1 MRSFVRSPRAL
12 GVAFLAA
19 GLLALAGCGGGKAS
33 RASISGKVTVNGKG
47 PLTGGTI
54 TFVSISNES
63 EVGGGNIKS
72 DGTYE
77 AVDVPVGE
85 CKVIVS
91 NAHLNLSK
99 SGMGGGM
106 PGMGGGMPGGM
117 TGAGPGT
124 GKGMPG
130 MGGPPAGGG
139 GAKTAEKMGSAPKGA
154 EVDGKMGEGKD
165 TGTPKYMKIDP
176 AFEAAGTTTLRHTV
190 TKGENTNVNFDVK

>member
-1 MRSFVRSPRAL
+1 MPSFIRSPRVL
-12 GVAFLAA
+12 GVALLAT
-19 GLLALAGCGGGKAS
+19 GLVALAGCGGKVA
-33 RASISGKVTVNGKG
+33 RASVSGKVTVNGKG

-54 TFVSISNES
+54 TFVLISNEN

-91 NAHLNLSK
+91 NAHLNPSK

-106 PGMGGGMPGGM
+106 PGGGMTGGGMPGG
-117 TGAGPGT
+117 

-139 GAKTAEKMGSAPKGA
+139 GAKTADKMANAPKGA
-154 EVDGKMGEGKD
+154 EIDGKMGDSKD

-176 AFEAAGTTTLRHTV
+176 AYEAAGTTTLRHTV
-190 TKGENTNVNFDVK
+190 NKGENPNANFDLK

>member
-1 MRSFVRSPRAL
+1 MLAYLSFPRAL
-12 GVAFLAA
+12 GLVLLAT
-19 GLLALAGCGGGKAS
+19 GLLALAGCGGGKAG
-33 RASISGKVTVNGKG
+33 RASVSGKVTVAGKG

-54 TFVSISNES
+54 TFVLISNES

-72 DGTYE
+72 DGTYD

-99 SGMGGGM
+99 SGMGGGI
-106 PGMGGGMPGGM
+106 PGGGMPGG
-117 TGAGPGT
+117 

-139 GAKTAEKMGSAPKGA
+139 GAKTADKMANAPKGA
-154 EVDGKMGEGKD
+154 AVDGKMGEGKD
-165 TGTPKYMKIDP
+165 TGTPKYMKMDP
-176 AFEAAGTTTLRHTV
+176 AYEAAGTTTLRHTV
-190 TKGENTNVNFDVK
+190 NKGENTNANFDLK

>member
-1 MRSFVRSPRAL
+1 MRSFIRSPRAL
-12 GVAFLAA
+12 GVVLLAT
-19 GLLALAGCGGGKAS
+19 GLLALAGCGGGKVG
-33 RASISGKVTVNGKG
+33 RASVSGKVTVAGKG
-47 PLTGGTI
+47 PLTGGSI
-54 TFVSISNES
+54 TFVLISNEN

-106 PGMGGGMPGGM
+106 PGGGM

-124 GKGMPG
+124 GKGMTG
-130 MGGPPAGGG
+130 MGGPPAGGPQ
-139 GAKTAEKMGSAPKGA
+139 TADKMGNAPKGA

-176 AFEAAGTTTLRHTV
+176 TYEDAGTTTLRHTV
-190 TKGENTNVNFDVK
+190 NRGENPNSNFDVK